1 MDGISSQLSARPFS
15 SLTSYDYTV
24 AVVKDSFSTGQT
36 WSLVT
41 AEDNRRGDPGWDES
55 RVNPPDWNYTAIITE
70 MQDAVV
76 AGEYLYKNVTACFD
90 LYNDYFAPQGNV
102 VVYVKNESIQT
113 PPSDS
118 LLLYVGIIPRS
129 DDWAKNMWA
138 VENGTA
144 HFILHSPEKRAT
156 TWFLGRNRYEVD
168 HCLVQTPAR
177 SSSICRFQYSP
188 WIMWIVCSI
197 NLVKASVMLWVW
209 LLRKWQEDAKG
220 ESQNQVLYTLGDA
233 VASFMRNPN
242 SGRRVSCLATKQH
255 FLSRRPWKNRL
266 VKQWPVP
273 PREPQQ
279 WVAES
284 KRWAQAASLKRWLV
298 LLSLCCAMIAVVTIL
313 FFVSF
318 GSLRHR
324 GIHIDL
330 PTFRSMGFGD
340 IQPYTYL
347 AINLPRQD
355 PEGLMLNVLLANLPQ
370 FLLSIIYMFYN
381 AMLSTFLVQR
391 EFSHMYKEAKRKP
404 LRVSEPIGIQRGSY
418 FISLPLRYGIP
429 LYVSSG
435 IMHWAISQSLFLA
448 RITALNVDGSP
459 DVKHSFSTCGYS
471 PIAIFVCEF
480 PAQPPGEE

>member
-1 MDGISSQLSARPFS
+1 MLSASNFCMQLQAAPTRADVDRAHRANQWVDIGVSSLRNLKYISRWRKLAWMALALSSLPVHFLYNS
-15 SLTSYDYTV
+15 AVFQSLTSYDYTV

-36 WSLVT
+36 WSLAT

-55 RVNPPDWNYTAIITE
+55 RVNPPEWNYTAIITE

-118 LLLYVGIIPRS
+118 LLI
-129 DDWAKNMWA
+129 
-138 VENGTA
+138 
-144 HFILHSPEKRAT
+144 
-156 TWFLGRNRYEVD
+156 
-168 HCLVQTPAR
+168 
-177 SSSICRFQYSP
+177 
-188 WIMWIVCSI
+188 
-197 NLVKASVMLWVW
+197 
-209 LLRKWQEDAKG
+209 
-220 ESQNQVLYTLGDA
+220 
-233 VASFMRNPN
+233 
-242 SGRRVSCLATKQH
+242 
-255 FLSRRPWKNRL
+255 
-266 VKQWPVP
+266 
-273 PREPQQ
+273 
-279 WVAES
+279 
-284 KRWAQAASLKRWLV
+284 
-298 LLSLCCAMIAVVTIL
+298 CCAMIAIVTIL

-318 GSLRHR
+318 GSLRRR

-330 PTFRSMGFGD
+330 RTFKSMGFGE

-448 RITALNVDGSP
+448 RITALNADGSP
-459 DVKHSFSTCGYS
+459 DVKNSFSTCGYS
-471 PIAIFVCEF
+471 PIAIFVSLLLGLLLVLAIIGISFRKYDDGPGVADLLVSYIYSSF
-480 PAQPPGEE
+480 PGNFSVLAR